1 MKHIIIT
8 RIIPQL
14 LMAAIIGFCSS
25 CDKENLVPEQE
36 NDADAGACEF
46 VVNIGG
52 GNTADGADTPFE
64 VSGTDPV
71 SVTIVQKSSY
81 TDPDGTVFTCEPK
94 AHINIHAKVD
104 TVFAKDINYLTTL
117 INSTIENSEK
127 KNVNFV
133 EKGLNQKF
141 EIGGQ
146 EINIDLDYEVYTYTN
161 SKSKAIEMP
170 YVKVNSAKLATSG
183 TNETRVGYRTSA
195 VVLRTMAL
203 TRASISDTA
212 KFNVNVKFEV
222 ELESVNTKA
231 ENKKTVEFN
240 VSYVGVVEN
249 MTELYGENQYDIV
262 NGDGTKVSSPFNVTG
277 AGDILLDF
285 KQNSVLKAGQTVKY
299 SSNPK
304 ASINFKVENDTAWV
318 EKLDELSNAILASEP
333 ETVVT
338 GDNPISN
345 ALKCTYKSGSQAF
358 EFDTNYEVHVTDN
371 SIEMPYLKFSKP
383 TLVGIETQAIN
394 TASSANVS
402 DTTLYNVTAKFKI
415 ECENTNVLNADTRE
429 LYFEANYVGA
439 VVRKLVNTTYRK
451 DFVYY
456 EPYCDLPARFA
467 RFVYRDRHY
476 SDGSVKT
483 DKFADGPFSIHL
495 QCDTGIDL
503 ENLDGRVVKYNDDF
517 EVRYGNSKVS
527 MPYEFSYVYE
537 TSMEIPSLSYLE
549 IEDGFTRFDVAGNW
563 NEYWNSDIGECY
575 SDGGKEGWYICGIYM
590 YYSKLLSYAGTR
602 IRDHL
607 FQVNYTDNFL
617 YIDGKII
624 DFSEYRPQLSYKF
637 TESEYKGN
645 STRGP
650 GKVFKHEMSGTYNG
664 HEVLYVLA
672 DTVYTPKK

>member
-81 TDPDGTVFTCEPK
+81 TDPDGSVFTCEPK
-94 AHINIHAKVD
+94 ANINIRAMVD
-104 TVFAKDINYLTTL
+104 TVFASDIQDLTRILSKQTNLSDSKKDNLA
-117 INSTIENSEK
+117 EK
-127 KNVNFV
+127 DVK
-133 EKGLNQKF
+133 QKF
-141 EIGGQ
+141 VIGGQ
-146 EINIDLDYEVYTYTN
+146 EINIDLGYEIYTYVN

-170 YVKVNSAKLATSG
+170 YVKVDSAKLATSG
-183 TNETRVGYRTSA
+183 TNETRGGASA
-195 VVLRTMAL
+195 IVLRSMAL
-203 TRASISDTA
+203 TRASVVDTA
-212 KFNVNVKFEV
+212 TFEVNVKFEV
-222 ELESVNTKA
+222 ELETVNTKSDS
-231 ENKKTVEFN
+231 KQTVEFN

-262 NGDGTKVSSPFNVTG
+262 NSDGTKVRSPFTLMESGEIV
-277 AGDILLDF
+277 LSF
-285 KQNSVLKAGQTVKY
+285 EQNSVLKTDNKVVY
-299 SSNPK
+299 SSSPK

-318 EKLDELSNAILASEP
+318 ENLDELSNAILASVP

-345 ALKCTYKSGSQAF
+345 ALKCTYKSGSQTF

-371 SIEMPYLKFSKP
+371 SIEMPYLIFSKP

-394 TASSANVS
+394 TASGANAS

-415 ECENTNVLNADTRE
+415 ECENMNVLNADTRE
-429 LYFEANYVGA
+429 LYFEANYIGA

-456 EPYCDLPARFA
+456 EPYCDIGARFVA
-467 RFVYRDRHY
+467 FVYRDRYY

-483 DKFADGPFSIHL
+483 DEFFGLPHPAIMSAFCTDPGE
-495 QCDTGIDL
+495 
-503 ENLDGRVVKYNDDF
+503 ENLDGSVVQYDDNLV
-517 EVRYGNSKVS
+517 VRYGNSQISYPYDISCVREISTEVPS
-527 MPYEFSYVYE
+527 MDLLRIDDLSSKFDEAGADEYVG
-537 TSMEIPSLSYLE
+537 TSNNGPFDGEI
-549 IEDGFTRFDVAGNW
+549 
-563 NEYWNSDIGECY
+563 
-575 SDGGKEGWYICGIYM
+575 EGWYVLDFHTEILKDLM
-590 YYSKLLSYAGTR
+590 YGDTHIRRYILHVSYVDR
-602 IRDHL
+602 
-607 FQVNYTDNFL
+607 FL

>member
-81 TDPDGTVFTCEPK
+81 TDPDGSVFTCEPK
-94 AHINIHAKVD
+94 AHINIQAKVD

-117 INSTIENSEK
+117 INSTIENSEQ

-262 NGDGTKVSSPFNVTG
+262 NSDGTKVSSPFNVTG
-277 AGDILLDF
+277 AGNILLDF

-345 ALKCTYKSGSQAF
+345 VLKCTYKSGSQAF
-358 EFDTNYEVHVTDN
+358 DFDTNYEVHVTDN

-394 TASSANVS
+394 TASGANVS

-415 ECENTNVLNADTRE
+415 ECENMNVLNADTRE
-429 LYFEANYVGA
+429 LYFEANYIGA

-451 DFVYY
+451 DFVFL
-456 EPYCDLPARFA
+456 EPYCDIGARFVS
-467 RFVYRDRHY
+467 FVYRDRYY

-483 DKFADGPFSIHL
+483 DEFYSLPYSAIMSAFRTDPGE
-495 QCDTGIDL
+495 D
-503 ENLDGRVVKYNDDF
+503 NLDGSVVQYDDNLV
-517 EVRYGNSKVS
+517 VRYGNSQISYPYDISCVREISTEVPS
-527 MPYEFSYVYE
+527 MDLLRIDDLSSKFDEAGADEYGGDNNEPFDGE
-537 TSMEIPSLSYLE
+537 T
-549 IEDGFTRFDVAGNW
+549 
-563 NEYWNSDIGECY
+563 
-575 SDGGKEGWYICGIYM
+575 EGWYALDFHTEILKDLM
-590 YYSKLLSYAGTR
+590 YGDTH
-602 IRDHL
+602 IRRYILHVGYIDR
-607 FQVNYTDNFL
+607 FL